1 MTAICFHA
9 GSWQSGNVPLMG
21 SMTQAS
27 WLASMIFD
35 GARAFGGV
43 APDLDKHC
51 ARAIRSARVMGLEP
65 AVSAGE
71 IEELAWD
78 GINRFPKGTEL
89 YVRPMFW
96 AEEGMV
102 SFNPASTQFALV
114 VHREAMPGPE
124 ASINA
129 HLSRYRR
136 PGPEQAPTQAKASCL
151 YPIASMATRAAKAA
165 GFNNAVM
172 MDPLGHVAEFTGS
185 NIMIVKDGAVH
196 TPVPNGTFLNGITR
210 QRIIG
215 LLRNAGMLVHERTIL
230 PGELD
235 DADEIFSTGNY
246 AKVMPVTGWE
256 KRSLQPGPTYQ
267 RARDL
272 YWDFA
277 FSK

>member
-1 MTAICFHA
+1 MTAICFHD

-21 SMTQAS
+21 SMTQAA

-51 ARAIRSARVMGLEP
+51 ARAIRSAKVMGLEP

-114 VHREAMPGPE
+114 VHREALPGPT
-124 ASINA
+124 ASITA
-129 HLSRYRR
+129 HLSRFRR
-136 PGPEQAPTQAKASCL
+136 PSPEQAPTAAKASCL
-151 YPIASMATRAAKAA
+151 YPIASMAMREAKAA
-165 GFNNAVM
+165 GFTNAVM

-185 NIMIVKDGAVH
+185 NIMIVKDRAVH
-196 TPVPNGTFLNGITR
+196 TPIPNGTFLNGITR
-210 QRIIG
+210 QRIIA
-215 LLRNAGMLVHERTIL
+215 LLRDAGVPVHERTIL
-230 PGELD
+230 PSELD
-235 DADEIFSTGNY
+235 EADEIFSTGNY

-256 KRSLQPGPTYQ
+256 KRSLQPGPIYQ

-277 FSK
+277 FGK

>member
-1 MTAICFHA
+1 MTAICFRD

-21 SMTQAS
+21 SLTQAA
-27 WLASMIFD
+27 WLASMVFD

-65 AVSAGE
+65 SVSAGE

-78 GINRFPKGTEL
+78 GISRFPKGTEL

-102 SFNPASTQFALV
+102 TFNPASTQFALV
-114 VHREAMPGPE
+114 VHREPMPAPTGFT
-124 ASINA
+124 A
-129 HLSRYRR
+129 HLSRFRR

-151 YPIASMATRAAKAA
+151 YPIASMAQSAAKAA
-165 GFNNAVM
+165 GFGNAVM

-185 NIMIVKDGAVH
+185 NIMIVKDGVVH
-196 TPVPNGTFLNGITR
+196 TPVPNGTFLNGVTR
-210 QRIIG
+210 QRVTG
-215 LLRNAGMLVHERTIL
+215 LLRGAGYAVHERTID
-230 PGELD
+230 PHELD

-246 AKVMPVTGWE
+246 GKVMPVIGWE
-256 KRSLQPGPTYQ
+256 QRSLQPGPIYQ

-277 FSK
+277 FA

>member
-1 MTAICFHA
+1 MTALCFHA

-21 SMTQAS
+21 SMTQAA
-27 WLASMIFD
+27 WLASMVFD

-65 AVSAGE
+65 TVSAGE
-71 IEELAWD
+71 IQELAWE

-102 SFNPASTQFALV
+102 RFNPASTQFALV
-114 VHREAMPGPE
+114 VHREAMPAPTGFT
-124 ASINA
+124 A
-129 HLSRYRR
+129 HLSRFRR

-151 YPIASMATRAAKAA
+151 YPIASMAQRAANEA
-165 GFNNAVM
+165 GFGNAVM

-185 NIMIVKDGAVH
+185 NIMIVKDGVVH

-210 QRIIG
+210 QRVSE
-215 LLRNAGMLVHERTIL
+215 LLRGAGIAVHERTL
-230 PGELD
+230 NPTELD

-246 AKVMPVTGWE
+246 GKVMPVIGWE
-256 KRSLQPGPTYQ
+256 QRSLQPGPIYQ

-277 FSK
+277 FA